1 MAGFLFE
8 RDLPH
13 QTAAVEA
20 VLCTFDAI
28 GLSTP
33 ASHVENPV
41 MELAAGAVQLKKNL
55 LALQKN
61 GGLKEPLRL
70 GNPQD
75 LIFDVAMETGTGKTY
90 AYTKTIFELN
100 QRFGLFKFII
110 AVPRVAIK
118 AGTVSFLSSD
128 AAREHF
134 KLDFNKQI
142 KVYEVQSQKRNKGK
156 KERMPQAIMDFCSAD
171 GRTNTSTI
179 HVLVINSGMIN
190 SPTLA
195 KKFDVSLF
203 DKFGI
208 AFDAIA
214 HTRPVLV
221 IDEPHLFKTDNKT
234 FVNIRNFK
242 PQFTLR
248 YGATFG
254 GDFQNL
260 VHQLNAVDAFNQDLV
275 KGIVAHV
282 ETFDEGSNT
291 TLKLT
296 GLDTE
301 AVFELSQNGKK
312 KIFKLA
318 KKESLSRV
326 HPAMSD
332 LDISDFNKSK
342 LVLSNGLEMRKGDV
356 INPFSY
362 AETLQNK
369 MIQQAIVRHFEIEK
383 DLLSQRPRIKPLS
396 LFFIDNIASYRD
408 KNGAMRNYFEQ
419 SIKAHLT
426 GLIAAETDAFYK
438 QHLAD
443 ALSNISA
450 LHGGYFSTD
459 NSDKDEAIEREMVE
473 ILHDKET
480 LLSLSNPRRFI
491 FSKWTLRE
499 GWDNPNI
506 FQICKLRS
514 SGSETSK
521 LQEVGRGLRLPVNE
535 YMSRDKSKSH
545 DLHYYVDFTEQD
557 FIAKLTQE
565 INDKSGVNFNSAK
578 LDENLIEALLNAYPE
593 FELDDEKLLEAL
605 GDAGIIKRN
614 NDFKDGGFDKLKA
627 AYPKAFGSGLKS
639 GKITTGQK
647 TKHTTSIRVE
657 KYDELKVLWEAINHK
672 VVLEYK
678 LDKDH
683 DFKQLFKSYLLENSA
698 QFVKTGSMTQQQRLI
713 VEKNKVSYRVEHSVK
728 TEILPFRMMRYKPFI
743 TELSKDAALG
753 IVMLHEVFCELLTSK
768 KLDINPYM
776 SLVTIR
782 EIKKGFNEY
791 LMAHVFG
798 KFTVSYR
805 HTSNS
810 VHPTKLTNVSGQAL
824 KSIDSAGVGVYACND
839 SPPESYLFNEI
850 FYDSPLELENIKSQ
864 IKEVVV
870 YSKIPK
876 NSIRIPLVGGYTYSP
891 DFAYVVKSADGKS
904 TLNLVVESKDKA
916 ELDLGGNEVQK
927 IKLAEAF
934 FNQLNDN
941 ITVRFKKQL
950 ENKSM
955 VNIIKDVVSSEQ
967 LNKLIPLN

>member
-1 MAGFLFE
+1 MAGFNFE

-20 VLCTFDAI
+20 VICAFDAI
-28 GLSTP
+28 GYSAPT
-33 ASHVENPV
+33 SHVENPV
-41 MELAAGAVQLKKNL
+41 MGLAAGVSQVKKNL
-55 LALQKN
+55 LALQED
-61 GGLKEPLRL
+61 GGLKEPLHL
-70 GNPQD
+70 ENQQD

-100 QRFGLFKFII
+100 KRFGLFKFII

-118 AGTVSFLSSD
+118 AGTVSFLSSE

-134 KLDFNKQI
+134 KLDFDKQI
-142 KVYEVQSQKRNKGK
+142 KVYEVQSQKKIKGK
-156 KERMPQAIMDFCSAD
+156 KEWMPQAITEFCRAD
-171 GRTNTSTI
+171 SRTNTNTI

-195 KKFDVSLF
+195 KKFDVTLF
-203 DKFGI
+203 DKFSV

-221 IDEPHLFKTDNKT
+221 IDEPHLLKTDNKT
-234 FVNIRNFK
+234 FANIRNFK

-248 YGATFG
+248 YGATFDG
-254 GDFQNL
+254 KFENL
-260 VHQLNAVDAFNQDLV
+260 VYQLNAVDAFNQDLV

-291 TLKLT
+291 TLKLM
-296 GLDTE
+296 GLDAE
-301 AVFELSQNGKK
+301 ASFELNENGLRKT
-312 KIFKLA
+312 FKLA
-318 KKESLSRV
+318 KKECLARV
-326 HPAMSD
+326 HPAMSN
-332 LDISDFNKSK
+332 LDVSEFNKSK
-342 LVLSNGLEMRKGDV
+342 LVLSNGLELHKGDV

-383 DLLSQRPRIKPLS
+383 ELLTQSPRIKPLS

-408 KNGAMRNYFEQ
+408 KDGAMRTYFEQ
-419 SIKAHLT
+419 SIKVHLE

-438 QHLAD
+438 QHLTD
-443 ALSNISA
+443 ALKDIA
-450 LHGGYFSTD
+450 AVHGGYFSVD
-459 NSDKDEAIEREMVE
+459 NSDKDEAIEQEMVE

-480 LLSLSNPRRFI
+480 LLSLANPRRFI

-557 FIAKLTQE
+557 FIAQLTQE
-565 INDKSGVNFNSAK
+565 INDKSGAKFNSAK
-578 LDENLIEALLNAYPE
+578 LDDVLINALLKVYPE
-593 FELDDEKLLEAL
+593 FEMDDEKLLETL
-605 GDAGIIKRN
+605 GDADIIKRN
-614 NDFKDGGFDKLKA
+614 NDFKEGGFDKLKA
-627 AYPKAFGSGLKS
+627 AYPKAFGSGLKA
-639 GKITTGQK
+639 GKVKMGGK
-647 TKHTTSIRVE
+647 AKHTASIRLG
-657 KYDELKVLWEAINHK
+657 KYDELKTLWEAINQK

-683 DFKQLFKSYLLENSA
+683 DFKQLFKNYLIEHSS
-698 QFVKTGSMTQQQRLI
+698 QFIKTGSMSQQQRLV
-713 VEKNKVSYRVEHSVK
+713 VEQNKASYHVEHSVK
-728 TEILPFRMMRYKPFI
+728 TEIMPFKMMGYQTFL
-743 TELSKDAALG
+743 TALSKKTALG
-753 IVMLHEVFCELLTSK
+753 ISMLHEVFAELLTSK
-768 KLDINPYM
+768 QLDINPYM
-776 SLVTIR
+776 SLVAIR
-782 EIKKGFNEY
+782 EIEKGFNEY

-810 VHPTKLTNVSGQAL
+810 VHPTRLTNASGQVL
-824 KSIDSAGVGVYACND
+824 ESIDSAGVGTFASTD
-839 SPPESYLFNEI
+839 SPPDNYLFNEI
-850 FYDSPLELENIKSQ
+850 FYDSELELSNITSSIQ
-864 IKEVVV
+864 EVIV

-876 NSIRIPLVGGYTYSP
+876 SSIRIPLVGGYTYSP

-904 TLNLVVESKDKA
+904 ALNLVVESKGTT
-916 ELDLGGNEVQK
+916 ELGLGGDEAQR
-927 IKLAEAF
+927 IKHAEAF
-934 FNQLNDN
+934 FNQMNDK

-950 ENKSM
+950 QNRSM
-955 VNIIKDVVSSEQ
+955 VDILKEVVS
-967 LNKLIPLN
+967 

>member
-20 VLCTFDAI
+20 VICTFDAI
-28 GLSTP
+28 GYSTP

-41 MELAAGAVQLKKNL
+41 MGLAAGISQLKMNL
-55 LALQKN
+55 LALQED
-61 GGLKEPLRL
+61 GGLKEPLHL
-70 GNPQD
+70 ENPQD

-100 QRFGLFKFII
+100 KRFGLFKFII

-134 KLDFNKQI
+134 KLDFDKQI
-142 KVYEVQSQKRNKGK
+142 KVYEVQSQKKTKGK
-156 KERMPQAIMDFCSAD
+156 KERMPQAIMDFCRAD
-171 GRTNTSTI
+171 GRTNTNTI

-195 KKFDVSLF
+195 KKFDVYLF
-203 DKFGI
+203 DQFSV

-234 FVNIRNFK
+234 FANIRNFK

-248 YGATFG
+248 YGATFDS
-254 GDFQNL
+254 DFQNL

-282 ETFDEGSNT
+282 ETFDEGGNT
-291 TLKLT
+291 TLKLI
-296 GLDTE
+296 GLDAE
-301 AVFELSQNGKK
+301 ASFELSQNGTKK
-312 KIFKLA
+312 TFKLA

-332 LDISDFNKSK
+332 LDVSEFNKSK

-383 DLLSQRPRIKPLS
+383 ELLGQSPRIKPLS

-408 KNGAMRNYFEQ
+408 KDGAMRTYFEQ
-419 SIKAHLT
+419 SIKAHLEY
-426 GLIAAETDAFYK
+426 LIAAETDTSYK

-443 ALSNISA
+443 ALKDISA
-450 LHGGYFSTD
+450 VHGGYFSAD
-459 NSDKDEAIEREMVE
+459 NSDKDEAIEQEMVE

-565 INDKSGVNFNSAK
+565 INDKSGAKFNSAK
-578 LDENLIEALLNAYPE
+578 LDEALIKALLKAYPE
-593 FELDDEKLLEAL
+593 FEMEDEKLLETL

-614 NDFKDGGFDKLKA
+614 NDFKEGGFDKLKA
-627 AYPKAFGSGLKS
+627 AYPKAFGSSLKS
-639 GKITTGQK
+639 GKVKTGGK
-647 TKHTTSIRVE
+647 TKHTTSIRLG
-657 KYDELKVLWEAINHK
+657 KYDELKTLWEAINQK

-683 DFKQLFKSYLLENSA
+683 DFKELFKNYLLEHGD
-698 QFVKTGSMTQQQRLI
+698 QFVKTGSMSQQQRLV
-713 VEKNKVSYRVEHSVK
+713 VEQNKASYRVEHSVK
-728 TEILPFRMMRYKPFI
+728 TEILPFKMMGYQAFI
-743 TELSKDAALG
+743 TALSKETALG
-753 IVMLHEVFCELLTSK
+753 IAMLHEVFGELLTSK
-768 KLDINPYM
+768 QLDINPYM

-810 VHPTKLTNVSGQAL
+810 VHPTRLTTASGQVL
-824 KSIDSAGVGVYACND
+824 ESIDSAGVGVFASSD
-839 SPPESYLFNEI
+839 SPPDSYLFNEI
-850 FYDSPLELENIKSQ
+850 FYDSELELSNIKSSIQ
-864 IKEVVV
+864 EVIV

-876 NSIRIPLVGGYTYSP
+876 SSIRIPLVGGHTYSP

-916 ELDLGGNEVQK
+916 ELGLGGDEAQR
-927 IKLAEAF
+927 IKHAEAF
-934 FNQLNDN
+934 FNRMNDK
-941 ITVRFKKQL
+941 ISVRFKKQL
-950 ENKSM
+950 QNRSM
-955 VNIIKDVVSSEQ
+955 VDIIKEVVS
-967 LNKLIPLN
+967 

>member
-20 VLCTFDAI
+20 VVCVFDAI
-28 GLSTP
+28 GYSTP
-33 ASHVENPV
+33 TSHVENPV
-41 MELAAGAVQLKKNL
+41 MGLAAGVSQLKKNL
-55 LALQKN
+55 HTLQED
-61 GGLKEPLRL
+61 GDLKEPLHL
-70 GNPQD
+70 ENSQD

-100 QRFGLFKFII
+100 KRFGLFKFII

-134 KLDFNKQI
+134 KLDFDKQI
-142 KVYEVQSQKRNKGK
+142 KVYEVQSQKKTRSK
-156 KERMPQAIMDFCSAD
+156 KEWMPQSIMEFCRAD
-171 GRTNTSTI
+171 SRTNSHTI

-203 DKFGI
+203 DEFSV
-208 AFDAIA
+208 AFDAVA

-221 IDEPHLFKTDNKT
+221 IDEPHLFKTENKT
-234 FVNIRNFK
+234 FANIRNFK

-248 YGATFG
+248 YGATFDG
-254 GDFQNL
+254 NFQNL
-260 VHQLNAVDAFNQDLV
+260 VYQLNAVDAFNQDLV

-282 ETFDEGSNT
+282 ETFDEGNNT
-291 TLKLT
+291 TLKLV
-296 GLDTE
+296 GLDNE
-301 AVFELSQNGKK
+301 ASFELNQNGARKA
-312 KIFKLA
+312 FKLA
-318 KKESLSRV
+318 KKDSLASV

-332 LDISDFNKSK
+332 LEVSEFNKSK

-383 DLLSQRPRIKPLS
+383 ELLTQSPRIKPLS

-408 KNGAMRNYFEQ
+408 KDGAMRIYFEQ
-419 SIKAHLT
+419 SIKAHLDA
-426 GLIAAETDAFYK
+426 LIATETDAFYK

-443 ALSNISA
+443 ALKDISA
-450 LHGGYFSTD
+450 VHGGYFSAD
-459 NSDKDEAIEREMVE
+459 NSDKDEAIEQEMVE

-480 LLSLSNPRRFI
+480 LLSLANPRRFI

-545 DLHYYVDFTEQD
+545 DLHYYVDFTEKD

-565 INDKSGVNFNSAK
+565 INDKSGAKFNLIK
-578 LDENLIEALLNAYPE
+578 LDNALTKALLKAYPE
-593 FELDDEKLLEAL
+593 FENDDEKLLETL

-627 AYPKAFGSGLKS
+627 AYPKAFGSGLKD
-639 GKITTGQK
+639 GKVKMGGK
-647 TKHTTSIRVE
+647 TKHTVSIRSG
-657 KYDELKVLWEAINHK
+657 KYDELKTLWEAINQK

-678 LDKDH
+678 LDKDY
-683 DFKQLFKSYLLENSA
+683 DFKALFKNYLYEHGD
-698 QFVKTGSMTQQQRLI
+698 QFVRTGSMSQQQRLV
-713 VEKNKVSYRVEHSVK
+713 VEQNKASYRVEHSVK
-728 TEILPFRMMRYKPFI
+728 TEILPFKMMGYQAFI
-743 TELSKDAALG
+743 IALSKETALG
-753 IVMLHEVFCELLTSK
+753 IVMLHEVFVELLK
-768 KLDINPYM
+768 GKQLDINPYM

-798 KFTVSYR
+798 KFTVGYR

-810 VHPTKLTNVSGQAL
+810 VHPTRLTQASGQVL
-824 KSIDSAGVGVYACND
+824 ESIDSADVGVFASTDN
-839 SPPESYLFNEI
+839 PPDNYLFNEI
-850 FYDSPLELENIKSQ
+850 FYDSDLELSNIKSSIQ
-864 IKEVVV
+864 EVIV

-876 NSIRIPLVGGYTYSP
+876 NSIRIPLVGGFTYSP
-891 DFAYVVKSADGKS
+891 DFAYVVKSADGKN
-904 TLNLVVESKDKA
+904 TLNLVVESKDKTELSLSRDEGQRIKHA
-916 ELDLGGNEVQK
+916 ET
-927 IKLAEAF
+927 F
-934 FNQLNDN
+934 FNRMNDK

-950 ENKSM
+950 QNKSM
-955 VNIIKDVVSSEQ
+955 LDIIRENI
-967 LNKLIPLN
+967 

>member
-1 MAGFLFE
+1 MAGFNFE

-20 VLCTFDAI
+20 VICAFDAI
-28 GLSTP
+28 GYNAA
-33 ASHVENPV
+33 ASHIENPV
-41 MELAAGAVQLKKNL
+41 MGLAAGVVQLKKNL
-55 LALQKN
+55 LALQAD
-61 GGLKEPLRL
+61 GGVKEALHL
-70 GNPQD
+70 ENPQD

-100 QRFGLFKFII
+100 KRFGLFKFII

-134 KLDFNKQI
+134 KLDFDKQI
-142 KVYEVQSQKRNKGK
+142 KVYEVQSQKKTKGK
-156 KERMPQAIMDFCSAD
+156 KERMPQAIMDFCRAD
-171 GRTNTSTI
+171 SRTNTNTI

-195 KKFDVSLF
+195 RKFDVSLF
-203 DKFGI
+203 DQFSM
-208 AFDAIA
+208 AFDAVA

-234 FVNIRNFK
+234 FDNLRKFK
-242 PQFTLR
+242 AQFTLR
-248 YGATFG
+248 YGATFD
-254 GDFQNL
+254 GDFKNL
-260 VHQLNAVDAFNQDLV
+260 VYQLNAVDAFNQDLV

-282 ETFDEGSNT
+282 ETFDGGGNT

-301 AVFELSQNGKK
+301 ASFELSQNGTKK
-312 KIFKLA
+312 TFKLA

-326 HPAMSD
+326 HPAMND
-332 LDISDFNKSK
+332 LEVSEFNKSK

-356 INPFSY
+356 INPYSY

-383 DLLSQRPRIKPLS
+383 ELLCQSPRIKPLS

-408 KNGAMRNYFEQ
+408 KNGAMRTYFEQ
-419 SIKAHLT
+419 SIKAHLES
-426 GLIAAETDAFYK
+426 LIAAEKDDFYK
-438 QHLAD
+438 QHLAE
-443 ALSNISA
+443 ALKDISA
-450 LHGGYFSTD
+450 VHGGYFSAD
-459 NSDKDEAIEREMVE
+459 NSDKDEAIEQEMVE

-480 LLSLSNPRRFI
+480 LLSLANPRRFI

-565 INDKSGVNFNSAK
+565 INDKSETHFNFAK
-578 LDENLIEALLNAYPE
+578 LDDALIKSLLKAYPE
-593 FELDDEKLLEAL
+593 LEDDEKLLEKL

-614 NDFKDGGFDKLKA
+614 NDFKDGGFDMLKA
-627 AYPKAFGSGLKS
+627 TYPKAFGTGLKA
-639 GKITTGQK
+639 GKINAGDK
-647 TKHTTSIRVE
+647 AKHTATIRLG
-657 KYDELKVLWEAINHK
+657 KYDELKTLWEAINQK

-683 DFKQLFKSYLLENSA
+683 DFKKLFKNYLLEHGE
-698 QFVKTGSMTQQQRLI
+698 QFVKTGSMTQQQRLV
-713 VEKNKVSYRVEHSVK
+713 VEQNKASYRVENSVK
-728 TEILPFRMMRYKPFI
+728 TEILPFRMMGYQAFI
-743 TELSKDAALG
+743 AALSKETALG
-753 IVMLHEVFCELLTSK
+753 IVMLHEVFGELLIGK
-768 KLDINPYM
+768 QLDINPYM

-798 KFTVSYR
+798 KFTVGYR
-805 HTSNS
+805 QTSNS
-810 VHPTKLTNVSGQAL
+810 VHPTRLTNDSGQVLA
-824 KSIDSAGVGVYACND
+824 SIDSAGVGVFASND
-839 SPPESYLFNEI
+839 SPPANYLFNEI
-850 FYDSPLELENIKSQ
+850 FYDSELELSNIKTSIQ
-864 IKEVVV
+864 EVVV
-870 YSKIPK
+870 YSKVPK
-876 NSIRIPLVGGYTYSP
+876 SSIRIPLVGGYTYSP

-904 TLNLVVESKDKA
+904 ALNLVVEAKDKSELGLAGDEAQRIKHA
-916 ELDLGGNEVQK
+916 EEFFIRVNDK
-927 IKLAEAF
+927 IS
-934 FNQLNDN
+934 
-941 ITVRFKKQL
+941 VSFKKQL
-950 ENKSM
+950 QNKSM
-955 VNIIKDVVSSEQ
+955 VDIIREV
-967 LNKLIPLN
+967 IC

>member
-1 MAGFLFE
+1 MAGFNFE

-20 VLCTFDAI
+20 VNQVFNAI
-28 GLSTP
+28 GYSTP
-33 ASHVENPV
+33 TSHVVNPV
-41 MELAAGAVQLKKNL
+41 MELAASVGQLKMNL
-55 LALQKN
+55 RELQVA
-61 GGLKEPLRL
+61 GELKEPLHL
-70 GNPQD
+70 ENPQD

-100 QRFGLFKFII
+100 KRFGLFKFII

-134 KLDFNKQI
+134 KLDFDKQI
-142 KVYEVQSQKRNKGK
+142 KVYEVQSQKKTKSK
-156 KERMPQAIMDFCSAD
+156 KERMPQAIMDFCRAD
-171 GRTNTSTI
+171 SRTNTNTI

-190 SPTLA
+190 SPTLV

-203 DKFGI
+203 DQFGV

-214 HTRPVLV
+214 YTRPVLV

-234 FVNIRNFK
+234 FANIRNFK

-248 YGATFG
+248 YGATFD

-260 VHQLNAVDAFNQDLV
+260 VYQLNAVDAFNQDLV

-282 ETFDEGSNT
+282 ETFEEGSNT

-296 GLDTE
+296 GLDAE
-301 AVFELSQNGKK
+301 ASFELSQNGKK
-312 KIFKLA
+312 KTFKLS

-332 LDISDFNKSK
+332 LDVSEFNKSK

-383 DLLSQRPRIKPLS
+383 ELLLSPNARIKPLS

-408 KNGAMRNYFEQ
+408 KDGAMRMYFEQ
-419 SIKAHLT
+419 SIKAHLDS
-426 GLIAAETDAFYK
+426 LIAAETDAFYK

-443 ALSNISA
+443 ALKDVSA
-450 LHGGYFSTD
+450 VHGGYFSAD
-459 NSDKDEAIEREMVE
+459 NSDKDEAVEQEMVE
-473 ILHDKET
+473 ILDDKET
-480 LLSLSNPRRFI
+480 LLSLANPRRFI

-535 YMSRDKSKSH
+535 YMSRDKSKSY
-545 DLHYYVDFTEQD
+545 DLHYYVDFTEKD

-565 INDKSGVNFNSAK
+565 INDKSRAKFNSAK
-578 LDENLIEALLNAYPE
+578 LDEDLIKALLKAYPD
-593 FELDDEKLLEAL
+593 FEMDDEKLLETL

-614 NDFKDGGFDKLKA
+614 NDFKDDGFDKLKA
-627 AYPKAFGSGLKS
+627 AYPKSFGSSLKS
-639 GKITTGQK
+639 GKVKTGGK
-647 TKHTTSIRVE
+647 TKHTTSIRAV
-657 KYDELKVLWEAINHK
+657 KYDELKTLWEAINHK

-683 DFKQLFKSYLLENSA
+683 DFKELFKNYLLEHGDK
-698 QFVKTGSMTQQQRLI
+698 FVKTGSMSQQQRLV
-713 VEKNKVSYRVEHSVK
+713 VEQNKASYRIEHSVK
-728 TEILPFRMMRYKPFI
+728 TEILPFRMMGYQAFI
-743 TELSKDAALG
+743 TTLSKETALG
-753 IVMLHEVFCELLTSK
+753 IAMLHMVFCELLSDK

-782 EIKKGFNEY
+782 EIKQGFNEY

-810 VHPTKLTNVSGQAL
+810 VHPTKLTNASGQAL
-824 KSIDSAGVGVYACND
+824 ESIDSAGVGTYACHD
-839 SPPESYLFNEI
+839 SPPDSYLFNEI
-850 FYDSPLELENIKSQ
+850 FYDSPLELDNIKSPIQ
-864 IKEVVV
+864 EVIV

-876 NSIRIPLVGGYTYSP
+876 SSIRIPLVGGHTYSP

-904 TLNLVVESKDKA
+904 VLNLVVEAKDKT
-916 ELDLGGNEVQK
+916 ELGLGVDEAQR
-927 IKLAEAF
+927 IKHAEAF
-934 FNQLNDN
+934 FNQMNDK

-950 ENKSM
+950 QNKSM
-955 VNIIKDVVSSEQ
+955 VDIIKEVVS
-967 LNKLIPLN
+967 

>member
-20 VLCTFDAI
+20 VICTFDAI
-28 GLSTP
+28 GYSVPT
-33 ASHVENPV
+33 SHVVNPV
-41 MELAAGAVQLKKNL
+41 MGLAANVSQLKKNL
-55 LALQKN
+55 LALQEDD
-61 GGLKEPLRL
+61 GLKESLHL
-70 GNPQD
+70 ENPQD

-100 QRFGLFKFII
+100 KRFGLFKFII

-134 KLDFNKQI
+134 KLDFDKKI
-142 KVYEVQSQKRNKGK
+142 KVYEVQSQKKTKGK
-156 KERMPQAIMDFCSAD
+156 KERMPQAIMDFCRAD
-171 GRTNTSTI
+171 SRTNTNTI

-195 KKFDVSLF
+195 KKFDVALF
-203 DKFGI
+203 DQFSV
-208 AFDAIA
+208 AFKAIA

-234 FVNIRNFK
+234 FANIRNFK

-248 YGATFG
+248 YGATFD

-260 VHQLNAVDAFNQDLV
+260 VYQLNAVDAFNQDLV

-291 TLKLT
+291 TLKLV
-296 GLDTE
+296 GLEDE
-301 AVFELSQNGKK
+301 ASFELNQNGTRKT
-312 KIFKLA
+312 FKLA

-326 HPAMSD
+326 HSAMSD
-332 LDISDFNKSK
+332 LDVSEFNKSK

-383 DLLSQRPRIKPLS
+383 ELLGQSPRIKPLS

-408 KNGAMRNYFEQ
+408 KDGAMRTYFEQ
-419 SIKAHLT
+419 SIKVHLE
-426 GLIAAETDAFYK
+426 GLIAAETDTFYK

-443 ALSNISA
+443 ALKNISA
-450 LHGGYFSTD
+450 VHGGYFSAD
-459 NSDKDEAIEREMVE
+459 NSDKDEAIEQEMVE

-565 INDKSGVNFNSAK
+565 INDKSRANFNSAK
-578 LDENLIEALLNAYPE
+578 LDDALIKALLKAYPE
-593 FELDDEKLLEAL
+593 FEMDDDKLLETL

-614 NDFKDGGFDKLKA
+614 NDFKDGGFDNLKA
-627 AYPKAFGSGLKS
+627 TYPKAFGSGLKA
-639 GKITTGQK
+639 GKVKTGGK
-647 TKHTTSIRVE
+647 TKHTASIRSG
-657 KYDELKVLWEAINHK
+657 KYDELKTLWEAISQK

-678 LDKDH
+678 LDKDY
-683 DFKQLFKSYLLENSA
+683 DFKGLFKNYLLEHGD
-698 QFVKTGSMTQQQRLI
+698 QFVKTGSMSQQQRL
-713 VEKNKVSYRVEHSVK
+713 VVDQNKASYRIEHSVK
-728 TEILPFRMMRYKPFI
+728 TEILPFKMMGYQAFI
-743 TELSKDAALG
+743 TALSKETALG
-753 IVMLHEVFCELLTSK
+753 IAMLHEIFGELLTGK
-768 KLDINPYM
+768 QLDINPYM

-810 VHPTKLTNVSGQAL
+810 VHPTRLTTASGHVL
-824 KSIDSAGVGVYACND
+824 ESIDSAGVGVFTSSD
-839 SPPESYLFNEI
+839 SPPDSYLFNEI
-850 FYDSPLELENIKSQ
+850 FYDSELELSNIKSSIQ
-864 IKEVVV
+864 EVIV

-876 NSIRIPLVGGYTYSP
+876 SSIRIPLVGGHTYSP

-904 TLNLVVESKDKA
+904 TLNLVVESKDKT
-916 ELDLGGNEVQK
+916 ELGLGGDEAQRIKHAEV
-927 IKLAEAF
+927 F
-934 FNQLNDN
+934 FNRMNN
-941 ITVRFKKQL
+941 KISVRFKKQL
-950 ENKSM
+950 QNKSM
-955 VNIIKDVVSSEQ
+955 VDIIKEVVS
-967 LNKLIPLN
+967 

>member
-20 VLCTFDAI
+20 VICTFDAI
-28 GLSTP
+28 GYSTP

-41 MELAAGAVQLKKNL
+41 MGLAAGISQLKMNL
-55 LALQKN
+55 LALQED
-61 GGLKEPLRL
+61 GGLKEPLHL
-70 GNPQD
+70 ENPQD

-100 QRFGLFKFII
+100 KRFGLFKFII

-134 KLDFNKQI
+134 KLDFDKQI
-142 KVYEVQSQKRNKGK
+142 KVYEVQSQKKTKGK
-156 KERMPQAIMDFCSAD
+156 KERMPQAIMDFCRAD
-171 GRTNTSTI
+171 GRTNTNTI

-195 KKFDVSLF
+195 KKFDVYLF
-203 DKFGI
+203 DQFSV

-234 FVNIRNFK
+234 FANIRNFK

-248 YGATFG
+248 YGATFDS
-254 GDFQNL
+254 DFQNL

-282 ETFDEGSNT
+282 ETFDEGGNT
-291 TLKLT
+291 TLKLI
-296 GLDTE
+296 GLDAE
-301 AVFELSQNGKK
+301 ASFELSQNGTKK
-312 KIFKLA
+312 TFKLA

-332 LDISDFNKSK
+332 LDVSEFNKSK

-383 DLLSQRPRIKPLS
+383 ELLGQSPRIKPLS

-408 KNGAMRNYFEQ
+408 KDGAMRTYFEQ
-419 SIKAHLT
+419 SIKAHLEY
-426 GLIAAETDAFYK
+426 LIAAETDTSYK

-443 ALSNISA
+443 ALKDISA
-450 LHGGYFSTD
+450 VHGGYFSAD
-459 NSDKDEAIEREMVE
+459 NSDKDEAIEQEMVE

-565 INDKSGVNFNSAK
+565 INDKSGAKFNSAK
-578 LDENLIEALLNAYPE
+578 LDEALIKALLKAYPE
-593 FELDDEKLLEAL
+593 FKMEDEKLLETL

-614 NDFKDGGFDKLKA
+614 NDFKEGGFDKLKA
-627 AYPKAFGSGLKS
+627 AYPKAFGSSLKS
-639 GKITTGQK
+639 GKVKTGGK
-647 TKHTTSIRVE
+647 TKHTTSIRLG
-657 KYDELKVLWEAINHK
+657 KYDELKTLWEAINQK

-683 DFKQLFKSYLLENSA
+683 DFKELFKNYLLEHGD
-698 QFVKTGSMTQQQRLI
+698 QFVKTGSMSQQQRLV
-713 VEKNKVSYRVEHSVK
+713 VEQNKASYRVEHSVK
-728 TEILPFRMMRYKPFI
+728 TEILPFKMMGYQAFI
-743 TELSKDAALG
+743 TALSKETALG
-753 IVMLHEVFCELLTSK
+753 IALLHEVFGELLTSK
-768 KLDINPYM
+768 QLDINPYM

-810 VHPTKLTNVSGQAL
+810 VHPTRLTTASGQVL
-824 KSIDSAGVGVYACND
+824 ESIDSAGVGVFASSD
-839 SPPESYLFNEI
+839 SPPDSYLFNEI
-850 FYDSPLELENIKSQ
+850 FYDSELELSNIKSSIQ
-864 IKEVVV
+864 EVIV

-876 NSIRIPLVGGYTYSP
+876 SSIRIPLVGGHTYSP

-916 ELDLGGNEVQK
+916 ELGLGGDEAQR
-927 IKLAEAF
+927 IKHAEAF
-934 FNQLNDN
+934 FNRMNDK
-941 ITVRFKKQL
+941 ISVRFKKQL
-950 ENKSM
+950 QNRSM
-955 VNIIKDVVSSEQ
+955 VDIIKEVVS
-967 LNKLIPLN
+967 

>member
-1 MAGFLFE
+1 MAGFNFE

-20 VLCTFDAI
+20 VVGVFDAI
-28 GLSTP
+28 GYIQPT
-33 ASHVENPV
+33 SHVENPLIG
-41 MELAAGAVQLKKNL
+41 LAAAMTQLKDNL
-55 LALQKN
+55 RALQQT
-61 GGLKEPLRL
+61 GGLKAPLHL
-70 GNPQD
+70 ENPQD

-100 QRFGLFKFII
+100 KRFGLFKFII

-118 AGTVSFLSSD
+118 AGTVSFLSSE

-134 KLDFNKQI
+134 KLDFADKQI
-142 KVYEVQSQKRNKGK
+142 KVYEVQSQKKTKGK
-156 KERMPQAIMDFCSAD
+156 KERMPQAVMEFCRAD
-171 GRTNTSTI
+171 SRTATNTI

-195 KKFDVSLF
+195 KSFDVALF
-203 DKFGI
+203 DQFSV

-234 FVNIRNFK
+234 FDNLRKFK

-248 YGATFG
+248 YGATFN
-254 GDFQNL
+254 DEFQNL
-260 VHQLNAVDAFNQDLV
+260 VYQLNAVDAFNQDLV

-282 ETFDEGSNT
+282 ETFEEGSNT
-291 TLKLT
+291 KLKLV
-296 GLDTE
+296 GLDGE
-301 AVFELSQNGKK
+301 ASFELNENGVKK
-312 KIFKLA
+312 TFKLA

-332 LDISDFNKSK
+332 LEVSDFNTSK
-342 LVLSNGLEMRKGDV
+342 LVLSNGLELHKGDV

-383 DLLSQRPRIKPLS
+383 ELLAQSPRIKPLS

-408 KNGAMRNYFEQ
+408 KDGAMRTYFEQ
-419 SIKAHLT
+419 SIKVHLE
-426 GLIAAETDAFYK
+426 GLIAKETDVFYK
-438 QHLAD
+438 QHLSD
-443 ALSNISA
+443 ALKDISA
-450 LHGGYFSTD
+450 VHGGYFSKD
-459 NSDKDEAIEREMVE
+459 NSDKDEAIEQETLE

-480 LLSLSNPRRFI
+480 LLSLTNPRRFI

-557 FIAKLTQE
+557 FIAKLVQE
-565 INDKSGVNFNSAK
+565 INDKSGVSFNPNK
-578 LDENLIEALLNAYPE
+578 LDDALVQALLKAYSA
-593 FELDDEKLLEAL
+593 FENDDEKLLEAL
-605 GDAGIIKRN
+605 GDMGIIKRN
-614 NDFKDGGFDKLKA
+614 NDFKEGGFDKIKA
-627 AYPKAFGSGLKS
+627 AYPLAFGTGLKDGKVKMS
-639 GKITTGQK
+639 GKI
-647 TKHTTSIRVE
+647 KHTANIRLG
-657 KYDELKVLWEAINHK
+657 KYDELKTLWEAINQK

-683 DFKQLFKSYLLENSA
+683 DFKRLFKDYLIEHGS
-698 QFVKTGSMTQQQRLI
+698 QFVKTGSMSQQQRFV
-713 VEKNKVSYRVEHSVK
+713 VEQNIATYRVELSTK
-728 TEILPFRMMRYKPFI
+728 TEIMPFKMMGYQAFL
-743 TELSKDAALG
+743 TALSKETALG
-753 IVMLHEVFCELLTSK
+753 IAMLHEVFGELLAIK
-768 KLDINPYM
+768 QLDINPYM
-776 SLVTIR
+776 SLVAIR

-798 KFTVSYR
+798 KFKVSYR
-805 HTSNS
+805 QTSNS
-810 VHPTKLTNVSGQAL
+810 VHPTKLTNLSGQAL
-824 KSIDSAGVGVYACND
+824 ESIDSAGVGVYASTD
-839 SPPESYLFNEI
+839 TPPDSYLFNEI
-850 FYDSPLELENIKSQ
+850 FYDSDLELSNIKSH
-864 IKEVVV
+864 IEEVVV
-870 YSKIPK
+870 YTKIPK
-876 NSIRIPLVGGYTYSP
+876 NSIRIPLIGGYSYSP
-891 DFAYVVKSADGKS
+891 DFAYVVKMEGGNSA
-904 TLNLVVESKDKA
+904 LNLVVEAKDKT
-916 ELDLGGNEVQK
+916 ELGLGGDEAK
-927 IKLAEAF
+927 RIEHAEAF
-934 FNQLNDN
+934 FNQLGGY
-941 ITVRFKKQL
+941 VKVSFKKQL
-950 ENKSM
+950 QNGK
-955 VNIIKDVVSSEQ
+955 IIDLINQAISQEQ
-967 LNKLIPLN
+967 VAER

>member
-20 VLCTFDAI
+20 VICALDAI
-28 GLSTP
+28 GYSVPT
-33 ASHVENPV
+33 SHVANPV
-41 MELAAGAVQLKKNL
+41 MGLTSGVPQLKKNL
-55 LALQKN
+55 LALQEN
-61 GGLKEPLRL
+61 GDLKEPLHL
-70 GNPQD
+70 ENPQD

-100 QRFGLFKFII
+100 KRFGLFKFII

-134 KLDFNKQI
+134 KLDFDKQI
-142 KVYEVQSQKRNKGK
+142 KVYEVQSQKKTKGK
-156 KERMPQAIMDFCSAD
+156 KERMPQSIMEFCRAD
-171 GRTNTSTI
+171 SRTNTNAI

-195 KKFDVSLF
+195 KKFDVALF
-203 DKFGI
+203 DQFSV

-234 FVNIRNFK
+234 FANIRNFK

-248 YGATFG
+248 YGATFD

-260 VHQLNAVDAFNQDLV
+260 VYQLNAVDAFNQDLV

-291 TLKLT
+291 TLKLV
-296 GLDTE
+296 GLEEE
-301 AVFELSQNGKK
+301 ASFELNQNGTRKTY
-312 KIFKLA
+312 KLA

-326 HPAMSD
+326 HPAMND
-332 LDISDFNKSK
+332 LEVSEFNKSK

-383 DLLSQRPRIKPLS
+383 ELLGQSPRIKPLS

-408 KNGAMRNYFEQ
+408 KAGAMRTYFEQ
-419 SIKAHLT
+419 SIKVHLE

-438 QHLAD
+438 KHLAD
-443 ALSNISA
+443 ALKDISA
-450 LHGGYFSTD
+450 VHGGYFSVD
-459 NSDKDEAIEREMVE
+459 NSDKDEAIEQEMVE

-480 LLSLSNPRRFI
+480 LLSLENPRRFI

-565 INDKSGVNFNSAK
+565 INDKSGAHFNFDK
-578 LDENLIEALLNAYPE
+578 LDDALIKALLKAYPE
-593 FELDDEKLLEAL
+593 FENDDEKLLETL
-605 GDAGIIKRN
+605 GDADIIKRN

-639 GKITTGQK
+639 GKVKTGGK
-647 TKHTTSIRVE
+647 TKHTASIRSG
-657 KYDELKVLWEAINHK
+657 KYDELKTLWEAINQK

-683 DFKQLFKSYLLENSA
+683 DFKELFKNYLLEHDD
-698 QFVKTGSMTQQQRLI
+698 QFVKTGSLSQQQRLV
-713 VEKNKVSYRVEHSVK
+713 VEKNKVSYRVEHSAK
-728 TEILPFRMMRYKPFI
+728 TEILPFKMMGYQAFV
-743 TELSKDAALG
+743 TALSKETALG
-753 IVMLHEVFCELLTSK
+753 IAMLHEVFGELLAGK
-768 KLDINPYM
+768 QLDINPYM

-782 EIKKGFNEY
+782 EIRKGFNEY

-810 VHPTKLTNVSGQAL
+810 VHPTRLTNASGQVLA
-824 KSIDSAGVGVYACND
+824 SIDSAGVGIFASND
-839 SPPESYLFNEI
+839 NPPDSYLFNEI
-850 FYDSPLELENIKSQ
+850 FYDSPLELGNIKSAIQ
-864 IKEVVV
+864 EVIV

-876 NSIRIPLVGGYTYSP
+876 SSIRIPLVGGHTYSP
-891 DFAYVVKSADGKS
+891 DFAYVVKSTNGESA
-904 TLNLVVESKDKA
+904 LNLVVESKDKTNLGLAGDETQRIKHA
-916 ELDLGGNEVQK
+916 EV
-927 IKLAEAF
+927 F
-934 FNQLNDN
+934 FNQMDDK
-941 ITVRFKKQL
+941 IKVHFKKQL
-950 ENKSM
+950 QNRGM
-955 VNIIKDVVSSEQ
+955 VDIIKEV
-967 LNKLIPLN
+967 IC

>member
-1 MAGFLFE
+1 MAGFNFE

-20 VLCTFDAI
+20 VIHAFDVITNSA
-28 GLSTP
+28 P
-33 ASHVENPV
+33 KSHVENPV
-41 MELAAGAVQLKKNL
+41 MELAAGLSQLKKNL
-55 LALQKN
+55 RALQSE
-61 GGLKEPLRL
+61 GGLNVPLHL
-70 GNPQD
+70 ENPQD

-90 AYTKTIFELN
+90 AYTKTIFDLN
-100 QRFGLFKFII
+100 KRFGLFKFII

-118 AGTVSFLSSD
+118 AGTVSFLSSE

-134 KLDFNKQI
+134 KLDFDKQI
-142 KVYEVQSQKRNKGK
+142 KVYEVQSQKKTRNK
-156 KERMPQAIMDFCSAD
+156 KERMPQAIMEFCRAD
-171 GRTNTSTI
+171 SRTNTHTI
-179 HVLVINSGMIN
+179 HVLVINAGMIN

-203 DKFGI
+203 DKFSV

-234 FVNIRNFK
+234 FANIRKFK
-242 PQFTLR
+242 AQFTLR
-248 YGATFG
+248 YGATFD

-260 VHQLNAVDAFNQDLV
+260 VHQLTAVDAFNQDLV

-282 ETFDEGSNT
+282 ETFDGGSNT

-296 GLDTE
+296 GLDAE
-301 AVFELSQNGKK
+301 ASFELNENGIKK
-312 KIFKLA
+312 MFKLS
-318 KKESLSRV
+318 KKESLSLA
-326 HPAMSD
+326 HPAMSN
-332 LDISDFNKSK
+332 LDVSDFNKSK
-342 LVLSNGLEMRKGDV
+342 LVLSNGLELRKGDV
-356 INPFSY
+356 INPYSY
-362 AETLQNK
+362 AETLQDK

-383 DLLSQRPRIKPLS
+383 ELLSQSPRIKPLS

-408 KNGAMRNYFEQ
+408 KDGAMRTFFEQ
-419 SIKAHLT
+419 SVKVHLE
-426 GLIAAETDAFYK
+426 GLIVKEVDASYK
-438 QHLAD
+438 QHLTD
-443 ALSNISA
+443 ALKDISVV
-450 LHGGYFSTD
+450 HGGYFSVD
-459 NSDKDEAIEREMVE
+459 NSDKDEAIEQEMVE

-480 LLSLSNPRRFI
+480 LLSLANPRRFI

-535 YMSRDKSKSH
+535 YMSRDKSRSH

-557 FIAKLTQE
+557 FITKLTQE
-565 INDKSGVNFNSAK
+565 INDKSGVKFNQAK
-578 LDENLIEALLNAYPE
+578 LDEALINALLNAYPE
-593 FELDDEKLLEAL
+593 FEKEDEKLLETL

-614 NDFKDGGFDKLKA
+614 NDFKEGGFDKLKTN
-627 AYPKAFGSGLKS
+627 YPLAFGAGLKD
-639 GKITTGQK
+639 GKVKMAGK
-647 TKHTTSIRVE
+647 TKRTATIRAG
-657 KYDELKVLWEAINHK
+657 KYDELKTLWEAINQK
-672 VVLEYK
+672 VVLEYR

-683 DFKQLFKSYLLENSA
+683 DFKQLFKNYLIEHAS
-698 QFVKTGSMTQQQRLI
+698 QFIKTGSMSQQQRLV
-713 VEKNKVSYRVEHSVK
+713 VEQNKASYRVEHSVK
-728 TEILPFRMMRYKPFI
+728 TEILPFKMMGYQVFL
-743 TELSKDAALG
+743 TALSKETALG
-753 IVMLHEVFCELLTSK
+753 IAMLHEVFGELLASEE
-768 KLDINPYM
+768 LDINPYM
-776 SLVTIR
+776 SLVAIR

-810 VHPTKLTNVSGQAL
+810 VHPTKFTNPDGKA
-824 KSIDSAGVGVYACND
+824 KASIDSADVGVYASND
-839 SPPESYLFNEI
+839 SPPDSYLFNEI
-850 FYDSPLELENIKSQ
+850 FYDSELELSNITSSIQ
-864 IKEVVV
+864 EVIV

-876 NSIRIPLVGGYTYSP
+876 SSIRIPLVGGHTYSP

-904 TLNLVVESKDKA
+904 ALNLVVESKGKT
-916 ELDLGGNEVQK
+916 ELGLGGDEAQR
-927 IKLAEAF
+927 IKHAEAF
-934 FNQLNDN
+934 FNQMNDK

-950 ENKSM
+950 QNRSM
-955 VNIIKDVVSSEQ
+955 VEIIKEVVS
-967 LNKLIPLN
+967 